1 MKKYIAK
8 TDVSVNVILANGKN
22 VHVSFTA
29 VTGGS
34 SVFYTNDKELQ
45 NALERHY
52 KYGRLFREDPSY
64 EGMKPKGTKAAKDE
78 SESRLAPHEE
88 REGAEEASTETVDS
102 GEEGS
107 EVKTI
112 SVSDPDAAKAYLA
125 EHFGVSRTKLK
136 SLKAIKEAAEAN
148 GIVFEGI

>member
-22 VHVSFTA
+22 VHVSFTP

-52 KYGRLFREDPSY
+52 KYGRLFREDPNY
-64 EGMKPKGTKAAKDE
+64 EGMKSKGTKPTKEKPE
-78 SESRLAPHEE
+78 STPALQEE
-88 REGAEEASTETVDS
+88 TDATEEASTGTVDS
-102 GEEGS
+102 KEEGGAH
-107 EVKTI
+107 KI
-112 SVSDPDAAKAYLA
+112 INVSDPDAAKAYLA

-148 GIVFEGI
+148 GIVFDGI